1 MFNRRFLRI
10 KAFQALYSF
19 YQDEQAGRSAHEKN
33 LLSGLNKAYEL
44 YLFLMAFPAE
54 FRHYVALELDNQKT
68 KYIPQPDAIQK
79 LETIYGN
86 KAFIAFESNTTLNN
100 KISKLKLTWHH
111 NKDLFKQIITT
122 LRQKEW
128 FSNYADKPS
137 KSFKEDKNFL
147 RDLFELCV
155 TECALFDEYMED
167 KYLNW
172 EDDQV
177 LVFNQLEKTI
187 DGLNEEEHLDFLDNG
202 DLEEEDLQFVKD
214 LFRFTLDHET
224 ELTDAIAQKTK
235 NWDPDRLAMIDL
247 LLMKLALCEILYF
260 NHIPIKVSIN
270 EYIEVAKLYS
280 TPNSHGFINGVLDK
294 IHHELKENNKLNK
307 TGRGLVE

>member
-1 MFNRRFLRI
+1 
-10 KAFQALYSF
+10 
-19 YQDEQAGRSAHEKN
+19 
-33 LLSGLNKAYEL
+33 
-44 YLFLMAFPAE
+44 
-54 FRHYVALELDNQKT
+54 
-68 KYIPQPDAIQK
+68 
-79 LETIYGN
+79 
-86 KAFIAFESNTTLNN
+86 
-100 KISKLKLTWHH
+100 
-111 NKDLFKQIITT
+111 
-122 LRQKEW
+122 
-128 FSNYADKPS
+128 
-137 KSFKEDKNFL
+137 
-147 RDLFELCV
+147 
-155 TECALFDEYMED
+155 
-167 KYLNW
+167 
-172 EDDQV
+172 
-177 LVFNQLEKTI
+177 VFNQLEKTI

-214 LFRFTLDHET
+214 LFRFTLDHEK